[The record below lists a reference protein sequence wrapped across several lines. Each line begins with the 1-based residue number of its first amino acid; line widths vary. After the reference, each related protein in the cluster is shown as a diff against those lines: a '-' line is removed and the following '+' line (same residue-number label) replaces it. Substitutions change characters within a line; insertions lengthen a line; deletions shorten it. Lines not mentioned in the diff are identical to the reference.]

1 MATRTLIDK
10 IEDLPPEKRAEVED
24 FVEFLGSRTVR
35 GGKVKRTFPDQLLR
49 AINEDREELRRT
61 KGLFDTQPLIW
72 EFRETG
78 GR

>member
-24 FVEFLGSRTVR
+24 FVEFLGSRTAR
-35 GGKVKRTFPDQLLR
+35 GGTIKRTFPDQLLR

-72 EFRETG
+72 EFRDTG